1 MNWKKNWGYR
11 NLARLEYSQIVKR
24 KLKKLRKELKQ
35 SYGESNSKRI
45 MGNIVNGVRRL
56 ETFPQS
62 GIKIS
67 SQYDIECDYNYI
79 FVEHNYFFYRVMD
92 NDTILILEMFHEKE
106 DFMQKLFGIVTT
118 SQETIDYW
126 GE

>member
-1 MNWKKNWGYR
+1 M
-11 NLARLEYSQIVKR
+11 ARLEYSQIVKR